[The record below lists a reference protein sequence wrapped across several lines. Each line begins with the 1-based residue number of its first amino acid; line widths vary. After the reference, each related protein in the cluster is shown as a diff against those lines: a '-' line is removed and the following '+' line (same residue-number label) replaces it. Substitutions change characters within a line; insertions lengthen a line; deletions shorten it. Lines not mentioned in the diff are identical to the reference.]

1 MPSLF
6 DLSGKVAL
14 ITGSTRGIGLAI
26 ARRFA
31 EHGAKVVIS
40 SRKGDACERVAS
52 EIDGEFGEGRPVAAA
67 IPCNVNYKD
76 QVENLIASSR
86 KAFGQIDILVCNAAV
101 NPYQGPA
108 AGISE
113 EAFDKT
119 LTGNIKANH
128 WLCYGVLPEMADRR
142 DGSIIIISSYGG
154 FRGQRE
160 LGTYA
165 LTKAAD
171 MQMARNIVV
180 EYSRYNIRANCI
192 APALIKTDMARAL
205 WTNPEMLKRS
215 TDMCPLGRIGEP
227 DDIAGA
233 AVYFASRAS
242 AFTNGQTIICDG
254 GISA

>member
-6 DLSGKVAL
+6 DLNGKTAL

-40 SRKGDACERVAS
+40 SRKSDACERVAA
-52 EIDGEFGEGRPVAAA
+52 EINAEFGNGKMVATS

-76 QVENLIASSR
+76 QVEHLITSAR
-86 KAFGQIDILVCNAAV
+86 KTFGQIDILVCNAAV

-108 AGISE
+108 AAISE
-113 EAFDKT
+113 EALDKT

-128 WLCYGVLPEMADRR
+128 WLCYNVLPEMVERR

-180 EYSRYNIRANCI
+180 EYSRYGIRANCI

-205 WTNPEMLKRS
+205 WSNPEMLKRS
-215 TDMCPLGRIGEP
+215 TEICPLGRIGEP

-233 AVYFASRAS
+233 AVYLASRAS